1 MKFTGDKEAAEM
13 EFKTK
18 DYVTWDEYLKA
29 HPEMEAVQGARKI
42 QDYEDQAFSLM
53 MRLFR

>member
-1 MKFTGDKEAAEM
+1 MKFTGDKEEAEM